1 MDFARVLEEVLRTC
15 LKINIYQLGWHLML
29 RKYPNNGESNE
40 KTMVN
45 EMETTVDFIQQG
57 VLLKHSNT
65 NNISLF

>member
-40 KTMVN
+40 KTMVH